1 MMNETMIKKMEELLS
16 NEEFSRK
23 FQDAG
28 SYENA
33 HKLFVENGVDVS
45 YEEFAAYLED
55 CRKLMVE
62 KGLISEDG
70 ELSEELL
77 GAVSGGK
84 GSIGG
89 FLWGAGC
96 VIGGLAV
103 GLTPVGIGMV
113 IGGVLFWG
121 LDAAGIV

>member
-1 MMNETMIKKMEELLS
+1 MMNETMIKKMEELLNS
-16 NEEFSRK
+16 EEFAQK
-23 FQDAG
+23 FKDAG

-45 YEEFAAYLED
+45 YEEFMAYLKD

-70 ELSEELL
+70 ELSPELL
-77 GAVSGGK
+77 EQISGGK
-84 GSIGG
+84 LSPEG
-89 FLWGAGC
+89 FLWGVVCIAGG
-96 VIGGLAV
+96 VLV
-103 GLTPVGIGMV
+103 GATPVGVGMV
-113 IGGVLFWG
+113 LGGLVYWG

>member
-1 MMNETMIKKMEELLS
+1 MEELLS

-62 KGLISEDG
+62 KGLISENG

-84 GSIGG
+84 GSLGG
-89 FLWGAGC
+89 FLLGAGC
-96 VIGGLAV
+96 ILGGIAV
-103 GLTPVGIGMV
+103 GLTTPVGVGMV